1 MVYIWLGSAGMEGWH
16 MISLIIRIYKEG
28 VPLRKSLIVLAT
40 CCLLFLLVTPTL
52 ADVNFNIN
60 GKAYQPTIQPRIEEG
75 STMVPVYLVGR
86 ILGAEINTSDENINI
101 IKNGQTFTLTLDSAK
116 ASLNGETVNLP
127 LAPRRENGEVM
138 VPLRAIMDAFKVR
151 VDWQGQTKTVVINYQ
166 EQRQGLNVDEMLVK
180 SSEALAQYNT
190 YKTKAD
196 MKQQIEVNNPKEPGK
211 KEKIDM
217 KMDMDMAVQNK
228 PVLVYGKTR
237 AQVAL
242 PEGAGDIG
250 MEAMDS
256 EMLLNE
262 QGMYITMPGQG
273 WVKMTIPGMDIKA
286 LMEQAGSQDPISSLK
301 QLKEA
306 GVIMSFGDDQQKNGH
321 AYWVINATM
330 GADSVSRLIQN
341 VLKQVPLPQADN
353 AEINKVL
360 AQLFKNM
367 KADIVYCV
375 WINQENFLTDYM
387 QLDSNIRI
395 NMQIPPEVTEQEET
409 VTMDMAMKQ
418 NAFYEIYDLGVPF
431 TVPDVSEAVDMN
443 QILQQNN

>member
-1 MVYIWLGSAGMEGWH
+1 M
-16 MISLIIRIYKEG
+16 
-28 VPLRKSLIVLAT
+28 RKKLIVLAT
-40 CCLLFLLVTPTL
+40 CCLLFLLATPAL
-52 ADVNFNIN
+52 ADVNLNIN
-60 GKAYQPTIQPRIEEG
+60 GKSYQPTIQPRIEEG

-86 ILGAEINTSDENINI
+86 ILGAEITTSDENINI

-138 VPLRAIMDAFKVR
+138 VPLRAVMDAFKAK
-151 VDWQGQTKTVVINYQ
+151 VDWQGQTQTVVINYQ
-166 EQRQGLNVDEMLVK
+166 EQRQGMNVDEMLVK
-180 SSEALAQYNT
+180 SSEALAKYNT
-190 YKTKAD
+190 YKTKVD
-196 MKQQIEVNNPKEPGK
+196 IKQQMEVNNPKEPGK

-228 PVLVYGKTR
+228 PMLVYGKTR
-237 AQVAL
+237 AQVVL
-242 PEGAGDIG
+242 PEGAGDTG

-321 AYWVINATM
+321 TYWVVNATM
-330 GADSVSRLIQN
+330 GADSVSRLIGN

-353 AEINKVL
+353 AEINQVL

-367 KADIVYCV
+367 KADIVYNV

-387 QLDSNIRI
+387 QLDSDIRI

-409 VTMDMAMKQ
+409 VNMDMAVKQ
-418 NAFYEIYDLGVPF
+418 NAFYEIYDLDVPF
-431 TVPDVSEAVDMN
+431 TVPDVSKAVEMN